1 MPTRVWVWGI
11 LGALAGGATQAAT
24 ICYTACDSLDGW
36 SVHVL
41 ADATSRLVRDP
52 LTGPCVQL
60 ASRGGTVL
68 LSRELPLTAV
78 RGCRVSV
85 SCLVKTEGV
94 VQGPQLVSAA
104 KLHLAVETPTGVK
117 HSSARFTGTR
127 EWQREGFTA
136 DVPADAQRA
145 VLNVGLEA
153 CAGQMRVAGL
163 LVRNDQRGVRPLPL
177 AAVANAVHGQLGL
190 PALPSGRIEWNGI
203 PFEILD
209 AARNESGDC
218 LRLAGAGRE
227 DWPRATAA
235 PIPVATGAT
244 AIYILHA
251 TLGDAAPPAGA
262 SDTPCA
268 IWTAKYVGGYE
279 ASLSVFEGRE
289 IGRVGQTG
297 EDMANWQVAWTGPEE
312 AGRRT
317 TWGVTK
323 WTLYND
329 AIVESVSCRAY
340 RGSPSVVLALTAVE
354 EPAQLREPGGELLD
368 DEVEGE
374 GGE

>member
-1 MPTRVWVWGI
+1 MPTRVCLWVI
-11 LGALAGGATQAAT
+11 LGTLAGGAAHAAT

-36 SVHVL
+36 AVHVL
-41 ADATSRLVRDP
+41 ADATAQPIRDP

-60 ASRGGTVL
+60 ASSGGTVL

-85 SCLVKTEGV
+85 SCLVKTEDV
-94 VQGPQLVSAA
+94 AQGPQLVSAA
-104 KLHLAVETPTGVK
+104 KLHLAVETPGGVK
-117 HSSARFTGTR
+117 HTSARFTGTR
-127 EWQREGFTA
+127 DWQREGFTA
-136 DVPADAQRA
+136 DVPADARRA

-153 CAGQMRVAGL
+153 CAGRMWVAQL
-163 LVRNDQRGVRPLPL
+163 LVRNNQRGVQPLPL
-177 AAVANAVHGQLGL
+177 ASVANAVHSQLGL
-190 PALPSGRIEWNGI
+190 PAFPSGRIEWNGI

-218 LRLAGAGRE
+218 LRLAGEGRE
-227 DWPRATAA
+227 DWPKATAA
-235 PIPVATGAT
+235 PIRVASGAT

-251 TLGDAAPPAGA
+251 TLGDSAPPGRT
-262 SDTPCA
+262 SDTPCV

-297 EDMANWQVAWTGPEE
+297 EGVENWQVAWTGPEE
-312 AGRRT
+312 ASWRA

-329 AIVESVSCRAY
+329 AILESVSCRAY
-340 RGSPSVVLALTAVE
+340 RGSPTVVLALTAVE
-354 EPAQLREPGGELLD
+354 EPTQLREPGGELLD